1 MTSKKTVDI
10 SGLSPTRLRDLS
22 NSRSWSKDGE
32 FRGIAN
38 QKMIEPVPEHNISG
52 SETVYSSDNNSA
64 IVLGRDRPSSLMSGY
79 GGKGHSQAGSIDL
92 VVGRGAPYVFES
104 DEQGNKLLRDPDFR
118 SDAARIHISQKT
130 DIDDNFGLADGKTGN
145 AKIRSGIGIKA
156 DNVRVIGRE
165 SIKLITKT
173 EFINSQGGQII
184 TIKGIDLIAGND
196 DSDLQSIPKGQN
208 LARALSKLTDHI
220 SQLTNIV
227 ETILTTQMKM
237 NNVLMTHTHLAP
249 GAPSIE
255 ALAGGII
262 SNIETVSKTIMK
274 LPLHRMNLEAYKINY
289 LSPVGRYYI
298 NSRFNH
304 TN

>member
-1 MTSKKTVDI
+1 MTNKKSVDI

-22 NSRSWSKDGE
+22 NSKSWSKDGE

-38 QKMIEPVPEHNISG
+38 QKMIEPVPEHHRAG
-52 SETVYSSDNNSA
+52 SEIIYSGDNNSI

-79 GGKGHSQAGSIDL
+79 GGRGHSQAGSIDL
-92 VVGRGAPYVFES
+92 VVGRGAPYIFES
-104 DEQGNKLLRDPDFR
+104 DELGNKLFRDPDFR
-118 SDAARIHISQKT
+118 TDAARIHISQKT
-130 DIDDNFGLADGKTGN
+130 DIDDNFGLTDGKTGN
-145 AKIRSGIGIKA
+145 AKTRSGIGIKA
-156 DNVRVIGRE
+156 DNVRIIGRE
-165 SIKLITKT
+165 SIKLVTKT
-173 EFINSQGGQII
+173 ESLNSQGGQI
-184 TIKGIDLIAGND
+184 TTFKGIDLIAGND
-196 DSDLQSIPKGQN
+196 DSDLQAIPKGEN
-208 LARALSKLTDHI
+208 LAQALSKLTDHVA
-220 SQLTNIV
+220 QLTNIM

-249 GAPSIE
+249 GTPSVE

-262 SNIETVSKTIMK
+262 SNIETVSKTIMR